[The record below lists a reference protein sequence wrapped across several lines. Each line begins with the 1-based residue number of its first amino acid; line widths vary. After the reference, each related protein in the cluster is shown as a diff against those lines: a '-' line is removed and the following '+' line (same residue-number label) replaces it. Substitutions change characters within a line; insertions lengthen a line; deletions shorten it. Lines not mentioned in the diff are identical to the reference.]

1 MPKCR
6 VAKFEN
12 NACVVLDLI
21 KEKRKVFTP
30 VTFVNLSLFC
40 PFIIPNFKKNLK
52 VNSENNSCTIL
63 GPPGLK

>member
-21 KEKRKVFTP
+21 KEKKESIHSCDLCQL
-30 VTFVNLSLFC
+30 VTFL
-40 PFIIPNFKKNLK
+40 PFH
-52 VNSENNSCTIL
+52 NSKFQKE
-63 GPPGLK
+63 P